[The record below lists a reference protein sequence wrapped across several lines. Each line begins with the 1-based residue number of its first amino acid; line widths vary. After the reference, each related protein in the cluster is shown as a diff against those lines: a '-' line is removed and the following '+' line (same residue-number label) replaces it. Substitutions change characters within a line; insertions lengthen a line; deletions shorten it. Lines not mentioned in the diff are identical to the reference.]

1 MRNRAVSVLTVALA
15 SAVALAL
22 YFALTFA
29 NIRYL
34 GSVDEG
40 HTADAIVVMGAAQY
54 DGRPSRLL
62 EQRLDT
68 ALGLWSDEKRAPLIA
83 LTGGKQEGD
92 RFTEADAG
100 QAWLVQRGVP
110 QPAILMETVGR
121 STWES
126 LESLAP
132 VLRGAGVRSV
142 IVVSSDWHVARAAS
156 SLQDLGFSATTVSI
170 DGSNGGRSTREWL
183 RETVGVGVGRLI
195 GFDRLFRITG

>member
-1 MRNRAVSVLTVALA
+1 M
-15 SAVALAL
+15 ALAL

-40 HTADAIVVMGAAQY
+40 RTADAIVVMGAAQY

-62 EQRLDT
+62 EERLDT
-68 ALGLWSDEKRAPLIA
+68 ALGLWSGEKRAPLIA

-92 RFTEADAG
+92 RFTEAEAG

-110 QPAILMETVGR
+110 QPAILMEMVGR

-132 VLRGAGVRSV
+132 VLRDAGVRSV

-156 SLQDLGFSATTVSI
+156 SLQDLGFSASTVSI
-170 DGSNGGRSTREWL
+170 DASNRGRSTREWL